1 MPKFQAVLESR
12 ENEQK
17 RYVSLSKVPCHKCD
31 GDPLVARYCDACHGS
46 RDEPAT
52 QKTARAF
59 LERLEQEYVEF
70 RLDEQRTHDRYPK
83 SLGMMFASPEEALP
97 RVQETGHVF
106 HEQDAHLIDGRFV
119 RAGKATG
126 PQKWFKGWLALH
138 HQTQPYEVVQLGRV
152 DADGPQAVVTA
163 GQFGV
168 PIKNLL
174 SGANVWDWDTDTIK
188 VAMTTST
195 FVPDID
201 VHDFFNDVTNEITGT
216 GYTAGGA
223 TLASP
228 TLTYDTA
235 SDQIRL
241 DAADTTWTTS
251 TLTARIAV
259 GYKSTGTAS
268 TSPLIFFVN
277 FGADVSTT
285 AGTFQI
291 TWDATG
297 IFIIDVT

>member
-1 MPKFQAVLESR
+1 LGYR
-12 ENEQK
+12 
-17 RYVSLSKVPCHKCD
+17 
-31 GDPLVARYCDACHGS
+31 
-46 RDEPAT
+46 
-52 QKTARAF
+52 
-59 LERLEQEYVEF
+59 
-70 RLDEQRTHDRYPK
+70 HD
-83 SLGMMFASPEEALP
+83 
-97 RVQETGHVF
+97 
-106 HEQDAHLIDGRFV
+106 QDAL
-119 RAGKATG
+119 
-126 PQKWFKGWLALH
+126 
-138 HQTQPYEVVQLGRV
+138 
-152 DADGPQAVVTA
+152 
-163 GQFGV
+163 
-168 PIKNLL
+168 
-174 SGANVWDWDTDTIK
+174 
-188 VAMTTST
+188 TTST

-201 VHDFFNDVTNEITGT
+201 VHDFFNDVTNEVTGT

-235 SDQIRL
+235 TDQIRL

-251 TLTARIAV
+251 TLTARIAI